1 MIHVTLDKIPCL
13 PLGIGKM
20 VTGID
25 LSSYTQK
32 GKSENDYSMN
42 YLLTKINHLFTLG
55 STWSIF
61 K

>member
-55 STWSIF
+55 ST
-61 K
+61 